1 MVVALLS
8 LAIQHFLAWLDL
20 SGHRSRL
27 EVMASS
33 LVSLHVAADAERLPA
48 SLVWALEWFL
58 ACMRVTVDAQ
68 AGRSGESLV
77 ACLADVAILR
87 LRKGCCRRGRDVV
100 VMLPRVCARRW
111 GESDLDWHQGWR
123 ELLLA
128 VSPRFKF
135 WGSQAVEYV
144 LEEEVS
150 GSRVR
155 IFGIEVVLVAWEMD
169 SKSSLIDEGRLCTES
184 QGTATERMALTAAAL
199 RLFAAAEERVDA
211 EREAPRC

>member
-1 MVVALLS
+1 
-8 LAIQHFLAWLDL
+8 
-20 SGHRSRL
+20 
-27 EVMASS
+27 
-33 LVSLHVAADAERLPA
+33 
-48 SLVWALEWFL
+48 
-58 ACMRVTVDAQ
+58 
-68 AGRSGESLV
+68 
-77 ACLADVAILR
+77 
-87 LRKGCCRRGRDVV
+87 V

-155 IFGIEVVLVAWEMD
+155 IFGIEVVLVAWGSG
-169 SKSSLIDEGRLCTES
+169 SKSSLIVEVRRCTES
-184 QGTATERMALTAAAL
+184 HGKETGKKASTAVAL
-199 RLFAAAEERVDA
+199 RLFAAAEEQVDV
-211 EREAPRC
+211 EREVPRC